1 MKFTY
6 FLFYFML
13 KKIVLISA
21 LFVSMMPAV
30 ETGYTAYQDD
40 IEVGVITNCS
50 GMQVVRVAP
59 GRFEIRSVAPNSPGC
74 INAPKP
80 QAPVVTPPPAPVVV
94 TPTIIATGST
104 ISTGSTS
111 TGVLISGAIVTN
123 CNGTRITPLSG
134 SGYAISQVGQNLPG
148 CIRTDKEG
156 HIITGPNLS
165 HGPLLD
171 LASTDIVNYRIE
183 QLKKQKIRFASVIRS
198 VRMRNTA
205 SMESRTNAYLM
216 RNDAVVI
223 EGKETGWVKVQGAD
237 VEVTDAHENI
247 VEADTTGKAKGYTAG
262 KYLREPNVNDLV
274 RIEQADHAY
283 WSDITTVNVRYANL
297 RAHPWYTAS
306 IVTTIGK
313 GYTLYVVAT
322 VDNWSEVR
330 NDSGSVRGYIRSDL
344 LKVEKVQRVDSKK

>member
-80 QAPVVTPPPAPVVV
+80 QAPVVVTPPAPVVV
-94 TPTIIATGST
+94 TPIIVATGST

-111 TGVLISGAIVTN
+111 TGVLVSGAIVTN

-134 SGYAISQVGQNLPG
+134 SGYAISQV
-148 CIRTDKEG
+148 
-156 HIITGPNLS
+156 
-165 HGPLLD
+165 
-171 LASTDIVNYRIE
+171 
-183 QLKKQKIRFASVIRS
+183 
-198 VRMRNTA
+198 
-205 SMESRTNAYLM
+205 
-216 RNDAVVI
+216 
-223 EGKETGWVKVQGAD
+223 
-237 VEVTDAHENI
+237 
-247 VEADTTGKAKGYTAG
+247 
-262 KYLREPNVNDLV
+262 
-274 RIEQADHAY
+274 
-283 WSDITTVNVRYANL
+283 
-297 RAHPWYTAS
+297 
-306 IVTTIGK
+306 
-313 GYTLYVVAT
+313 
-322 VDNWSEVR
+322 
-330 NDSGSVRGYIRSDL
+330 
-344 LKVEKVQRVDSKK
+344 